1 MSTSTVL
8 REKLGAPMKPGEFL
22 NWIKI
27 VVVIGGMLFGY
38 AQLVGKVSELQRQTT
53 RIERYLS
60 SKDANY
66 WIAAKSLDEP

>member
-1 MSTSTVL
+1 MSATATI
-8 REKLGAPMKPGEFL
+8 REKLGAPMKLGEFL

-60 SKDANY
+60 SKDSHY
-66 WIAAKSLDEP
+66 WEAAKSLDEP